1 MGDKSV
7 TELAG
12 IGDTLG
18 GRLMEAGFDK
28 AYTVLGQ
35 YLILKKDEELFKDW
49 MKEVCNDSSKQA
61 FDWYNCLNDWCEE
74 FL

>member
-35 YLILKKDEELFKDW
+35 YLILKKDEKLFTD
-49 MKEVCNDSSKQA
+49 
-61 FDWYNCLNDWCEE
+61 
-74 FL
+74 